1 MKCPVCGTDNSE
13 DEQFCGNCGASTGW
27 VHSLSVSE
35 TKATHS
41 MVDRLIRVCR
51 LDVHIFEEVEADTSA
66 TRQALSV
73 VALVALATGIASLG
87 TTGLSGLFAGA
98 AIAIAGWAIWAWILY
113 LIGTKILPSHE
124 THADWGQ
131 LARTV
136 GFAQSPGVFRVLG
149 VVPVVGWIIFLVASV
164 WMLVAMVIAVRQ
176 ALDYT
181 STWRAIAVVL
191 LSFIP
196 YAVLMSIGFA
206 LLGAKG

>member
-1 MKCPVCGTDNSE
+1 MKCATCGNDNPE
-13 DEQFCGNCGASTGW
+13 DAQFCGNCGAST
-27 VHSLSVSE
+27 SVFE
-35 TKATHS
+35 AKGTHS
-41 MVDRLIRVCR
+41 MIDRMIRVCR

-66 TRQALSV
+66 TRQALLV
-73 VALVALATGIASLG
+73 VAIVALATGIASLG
-87 TTGLSGLFAGA
+87 TTGLSGLFVGV
-98 AIAIAGWAIWAWILY
+98 AIAIAGWAIWAGILY

-149 VVPVVGWIIFLVASV
+149 VLPVVGGIIFLVVSV

-181 STWRAIAVVL
+181 STRRAISVVL
-191 LSFIP
+191 LSYIPVAVFMFI
-196 YAVLMSIGFA
+196 AFA
-206 LLGAKG
+206 FLGAKG

>member
-1 MKCPVCGTDNSE
+1 MAS
-13 DEQFCGNCGASTGW
+13 QGA
-27 VHSLSVSE
+27 
-35 TKATHS
+35 HS
-41 MVDRLIRVCR
+41 MVDRMIGASR

-87 TTGLSGLFAGA
+87 TTGLSGLFAGIV
-98 AIAIAGWAIWAWILY
+98 IAIAGWAIWAWILY

-124 THADWGQ
+124 TRADWGQ

-136 GFAQSPGVFRVLG
+136 GFAQSPGVFRALG
-149 VVPVVGWIIFLVASV
+149 VVPVVGGIIFLVVSV

-181 STWRAIAVVL
+181 STLRAIGVVL
-191 LSFIP
+191 LGFIP
-196 YAVLMSIGFA
+196 YVMLLSIAFA
-206 LLGAKG
+206 FLGAKG